1 MNAIEVP
8 RHATWYRIARAL
20 GVTTTKRQDIQRVIG
35 YLGGMSSN
43 DVERSATAP
52 PR

>member
-1 MNAIEVP
+1 MN
-8 RHATWYRIARAL
+8 L
-20 GVTTTKRQDIQRVIG
+20 GQVRRRTSITLLGGAAAGPVIG